1 MGADGELKD
10 ASGKPMMK
18 NYRYPTNDSV
28 DLEKSI
34 QEKRKELQEL
44 EERKIQKTIKPNVL
58 LKKRNKETES
68 EALASVN
75 SPVFS
80 LVQWF

>member
-1 MGADGELKD
+1 LKD

-44 EERKIQKTIKPNVL
+44 EERKIQKTLKPNVL